1 MYIKVFL
8 QVYFFASVEIIQGAF
23 HVNCQTVKYF
33 FCAGKAR
40 TIILTFADKECF
52 PKIVRGIWRKG
63 FQRNLVIFVFFVV
76 RSLNGGIFTR
86 NWTR

>member
-40 TIILTFADKECF
+40 TIILTFVDKNISQKLCAEF
-52 PKIVRGIWRKG
+52 EEKAFKET
-63 FQRNLVIFVFFVV
+63 L
-76 RSLNGGIFTR
+76 
-86 NWTR
+86 